1 MLRYLDVN
9 DYYFG
14 RDPAHASGNL
24 AAALAV
30 AERERLGGRDLILGL
45 VIGYEIQ
52 LRLCDFAGRPNLW
65 DRGWHHATNM
75 QFAAAALSARLL
87 GLDED
92 AIANAISIA
101 GTHNN
106 TLTESMRGDMAS
118 IKASIE
124 ATTAKAGV
132 EAALMA
138 KHGLTGPKAIFEGT
152 FGWINVVAGDLDVE
166 SLAAAPAGRFRIM
179 DACMKPYIGHA
190 LSQGHIQAA
199 IDVVRDH
206 RIEVSRIVKIEAGY
220 PEQVLRQPSM
230 DSSKLDPRN
239 RETADHSP
247 PFLIAAGILDGA
259 CGLAQFT
266 PGKLASPAIRKLM
279 QRIELKADPRLN
291 DLWPGAMSGAVTV

>member
-1 MLRYLDVN
+1 V
-9 DYYFG
+9 
-14 RDPAHASGNL
+14 
-24 AAALAV
+24 
-30 AERERLGGRDLILGL
+30 
-45 VIGYEIQ
+45 
-52 LRLCDFAGRPNLW
+52 
-65 DRGWHHATNM
+65 
-75 QFAAAALSARLL
+75 L
-87 GLDED
+87 GLDEN
-92 AIANAISIA
+92 AIADAISIA

-166 SLAAAPAGRFRIM
+166 SLAAAPGGRFRIM

-206 RIEVSRIVKIEAGY
+206 RIDVSRIVKIEAGY

-230 DSSKLDPRN
+230 DTSKL
-239 RETADHSP
+239 
-247 PFLIAAGILDGA
+247 
-259 CGLAQFT
+259 
-266 PGKLASPAIRKLM
+266 
-279 QRIELKADPRLN
+279 
-291 DLWPGAMSGAVTV
+291 